1 MLRLERFKLQVV
13 IEYYLGISFL
23 LLIFLALAYAYIETQ
38 RSLEKFLDYYV
49 QQSNCYY
56 ISSLLNS
63 LFPLTIKNISYT
75 KEFFIQTKYEITV
88 KNYIV
93 NVGNVSCLSKI
104 ESVNGTIKNGKNLI
118 IVENGYVKII

>member
-1 MLRLERFKLQVV
+1 MLKLGKFKIQTS

-23 LLIFLALAYAYIETQ
+23 LLIFLGFVYAYLETQ
-38 RSLEKFLDYYV
+38 RSLEKFLDYYT

-63 LFPLTIKNISYT
+63 LFPLVLKNITYS
-75 KEFFIQTKYEITV
+75 KEFLIQTKYEITV

-104 ESVNGTIKNGKNLI
+104 ENVNGSIKNGKNLI
-118 IVENGYVKII
+118 IVENGYVKVV

>member
-1 MLRLERFKLQVV
+1 MLKLGKFKIQTS
-13 IEYYLGISFL
+13 IEYYLGVSFL
-23 LLIFLALAYAYIETQ
+23 LLIFLGFVYAYLETQ
-38 RSLEKFLDYYV
+38 RNLEKFLDYYI

-63 LFPLTIKNISYT
+63 LFPLVLKNITYS

-104 ESVNGTIKNGKNLI
+104 ENVNGTIKNGKNLL
-118 IVENGYVKII
+118 IVENGYVKVV